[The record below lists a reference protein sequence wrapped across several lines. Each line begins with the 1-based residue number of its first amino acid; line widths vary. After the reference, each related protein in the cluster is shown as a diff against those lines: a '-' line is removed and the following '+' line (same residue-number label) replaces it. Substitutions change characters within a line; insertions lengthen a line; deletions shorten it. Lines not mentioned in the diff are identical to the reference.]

1 MWISDWILPLH
12 FVDHLTALR
21 SLKEKEKLSFG
32 LGRGQSALPFSCRQ
46 DFVCW
51 AHCRAVNRAGP
62 TSCFQLLSHQS
73 LITISPSAA
82 KPWSC
87 NILVLLTL
95 PASQMASFQP
105 IITIVICLKC
115 KFVLIM
121 LQPKIVQCLP
131 LPAATQGK
139 ALHWHQHLSLP
150 LSSQLIPDLVPELR
164 F

>member
-1 MWISDWILPLH
+1 MEGRSGLSRTRVEVWISDCILPVH

-32 LGRGQSALPFSCRQ
+32 LGRGQSALSEESCLPFSFRFS
-46 DFVCW
+46 FVCW
-51 AHCRAVNRAGP
+51 ARCRVVKGADP
-62 TSCFQLLSHQS
+62 MPCFQPLSHWS

-82 KPWSC
+82 EPWSC

-115 KFVLIM
+115 KFVLFT

-131 LPAATQGK
+131 LPEATQG
-139 ALHWHQHLSLP
+139 
-150 LSSQLIPDLVPELR
+150 
-164 F
+164 